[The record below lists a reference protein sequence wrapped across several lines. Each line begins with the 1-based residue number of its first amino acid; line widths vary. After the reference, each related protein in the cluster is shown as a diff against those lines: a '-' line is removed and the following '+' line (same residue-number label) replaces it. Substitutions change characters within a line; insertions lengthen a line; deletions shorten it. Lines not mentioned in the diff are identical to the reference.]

1 VNVWIG
7 SLLAL
12 CAVTLLALLR
22 RVELLNGGAWWRVLV
37 PSWRFFD
44 AEDATFVLEVRTL
57 SAAGAATPFVPA
69 IPPAPRGPLA
79 LLFAPEH
86 NLRLACH
93 DLIER
98 WVLELSEAGPLD
110 ESEVERLPSY
120 ALVQSAV
127 GYFLRASQP
136 QAGAHFQLRLRDL
149 APDGTDHEDD
159 LVFLS
164 SEHPLD

>member
-1 VNVWIG
+1 MSVWIA

-12 CAVTLLALLR
+12 CAVSLLVLLR
-22 RVELLNGGAWWRVLV
+22 RVELVHGGAWWRVLV

-44 AEDATFVLEVRTL
+44 AEDAAFVLEVRTL
-57 SAAGAATPFVPA
+57 SVEGEATPFVPA

-93 DLIER
+93 DLVER
-98 WVLELSEAGPLD
+98 WVLELSEAGPLE

-127 GYFLRASQP
+127 GYFLRSSQP
-136 QAGAHFQLRLRDL
+136 RAGARFQLRLRD
-149 APDGTDHEDD
+149 AAVTDEDD

-164 SEHPLD
+164 SEHALD